1 MIKVWY
7 NVSVEKF
14 FPKGS
19 IADMR
24 KIAAV
29 LSALMLIVTLLPL
42 KIQAVTFT
50 PNFTVNS
57 EAAVL
62 INLDKD
68 IVVYEKN
75 PTKKIYPASLTKI
88 MTAMIVLDN
97 VKDLDNTEFEAPL
110 VVFDEL
116 YGQGASAVGFSRG
129 EIATVTDLMY
139 SMLMYSAC
147 ESAGILAY
155 NVGNESIPNFVDMM
169 NEKAAEIGC
178 TGTHFANP
186 HGLFDEDQYTNARDM
201 ALIAKYAVENYPKLV
216 EIACTTEYTM
226 KATNYQAEGWATIYH
241 TNKMLR
247 PSSDYYYQY
256 AKGIKTG
263 TLDESGRNLVSMAKK
278 DGNSYLLVTLG
289 APMYDADG
297 NTVNGQFED
306 HKNIY
311 EWAFENF
318 SYEKILSTGQEITEL
333 SVKLG
338 QDSDHVLLVP
348 SEDFYTLWPAT
359 LDTSNLKTEIDTSA
373 YVDEDGSLTA
383 PVEKGQ
389 KLGTYTLSL
398 SGEKLCEVDLV
409 AKESVELSKI
419 DYNIMK
425 AKAFVSSFWFK
436 LAAGIAVGLIIIYT
450 ILLAVAAKKR
460 KRRKH
465 VNGKRRF

>member
-1 MIKVWY
+1 MK
-7 NVSVEKF
+7 KL
-14 FPKGS
+14 
-19 IADMR
+19 
-24 KIAAV
+24 AV
-29 LSALMLIVTLLPL
+29 LLSVLLILPL
-42 KIQAVTFT
+42 FMPIKTSAVTFT
-50 PNFTVNS
+50 PNFVVNS

-68 IVVYEKN
+68 VVVYEKN

-88 MTAMIVLDN
+88 MTAIIVLDH

-129 EIATVTDLMY
+129 EVATVTDLMY

-169 NEKAAEIGC
+169 NEKAKEIGC
-178 TGTHFANP
+178 TGTNFVNP
-186 HGLFDEDQYTNARDM
+186 HGLFDENQYTNARDI
-201 ALIAKYAVENYPKLV
+201 ALIAKYAVENYPKFV

-256 AKGIKTG
+256 ARGLKTG
-263 TLDESGRNLVSMAKK
+263 TLDESGRNLASMARK
-278 DGNSYLLVTLG
+278 DGNNYLLVTMG

-333 SVKLG
+333 PVKLG
-338 QDSDHVLLVP
+338 QDQDHVLLVP
-348 SEDFYTLWPAT
+348 AEDFYSLWPKT

-373 YVDEDGSLTA
+373 ALDEDGMVMA
-383 PVEKGQ
+383 PIEKGQ

-398 SGEKLCEVDLV
+398 SGEKLCTVDLV
-409 AKESVELSKI
+409 AKEGVELSRI
-419 DYNIMK
+419 DYNILK
-425 AKAFVSSFWFK
+425 AKAFVNSFWFK
-436 LAAGIAVGLIIIYT
+436 LAAGIAVGLIVIYT
-450 ILLAVAAKKR
+450 VLLVIAAKKR
-460 KRRKH
+460 RRRKH